1 MGMGAG
7 GVIRPGGWAPRSVME
22 VREQVKKGRPKRL
35 RVVAMVGDEGRWAK
49 KTVQNIP
56 YEADGSWIIHD
67 APAYAYSVRT
77 WYKQDEQR

>member
-1 MGMGAG
+1 MK
-7 GVIRPGGWAPRSVME
+7 

-49 KTVQNIP
+49 NTVQNIP
-56 YEADGSWIIHD
+56 YEPDGSSIIHD

-77 WYKQDEQR
+77 WYNQNAQR